1 MAANAECQFL
11 LKMLVSDEDTEEA
24 AQRAEQTQKRMQYIM
39 LRWAKASM
47 VTSYYTWKDFA
58 LIPENKVNRLVTQLD
73 SFGFQQQYE
82 TPPTGIIHHAKADN
96 FLLFLLASSSNARPR
111 PSGTYTLWI
120 GREILKSQY
129 IVQ

>member
-11 LKMLVSDEDTEEA
+11 LQMLMSDEDAEEA
-24 AQRAEQTQKRMQYIM
+24 MRRAEQTQKRMQYIM

-47 VTSYYTWKDFA
+47 VSSYYTWKDFA

-82 TPPTGIIHHAKADN
+82 TPPTGIIHHAKAD
-96 FLLFLLASSSNARPR
+96 FLFFLFVFLASSSNTRPR
-111 PSGTYTLWI
+111 PSGTYTMD
-120 GREILKSQY
+120 RQ
-129 IVQ
+129 

>member
-11 LKMLVSDEDTEEA
+11 LQMLMSDEDAEEA
-24 AQRAEQTQKRMQYIM
+24 VRRAEQMQKRMQYIM

-47 VTSYYTWKDFA
+47 VSSYYTWKDFA

-82 TPPTGIIHHAKADN
+82 TPPTGIIHHAKAD
-96 FLLFLLASSSNARPR
+96 FLFFLFVFFGFQQQYKTP
-111 PSGTYTLWI
+111 PI
-120 GREILKSQY
+120 GNIHHG
-129 IVQ
+129 